1 MAEVERPVERQ
12 ASALLNAVD
21 FIGVEVADCWGVVGA
36 NVVDDVGVD
45 GFKRM
50 EEEVAENIWN

>member
-21 FIGVEVADCWGVVGA
+21 FIGVEVADCWGVVEA

-45 GFKRM
+45 GFNRED
-50 EEEVAENIWN
+50 EEEA